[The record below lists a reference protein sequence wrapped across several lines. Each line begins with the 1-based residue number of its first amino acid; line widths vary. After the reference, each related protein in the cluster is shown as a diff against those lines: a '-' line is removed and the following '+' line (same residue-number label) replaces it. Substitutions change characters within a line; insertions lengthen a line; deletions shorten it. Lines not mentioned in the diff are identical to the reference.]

1 MAMASGV
8 KQARPACCAMLD
20 AQMNRFCDS
29 FSIARTMSGGTTSQP
44 SRQPV
49 MLKYLEKLLM
59 TMMSSPSDSAE
70 NGASS

>member
-8 KQARPACCAMLD
+8 KQATPACWAMLE
-20 AQMNRFCDS
+20 AQMNRFCAS
-29 FSIARTMSGGTTSQP
+29 FSMARTMFSGTTSQP
-44 SRQPV
+44 RRQPV
-49 MLKYLEKLLM
+49 MLKYLEKLLI